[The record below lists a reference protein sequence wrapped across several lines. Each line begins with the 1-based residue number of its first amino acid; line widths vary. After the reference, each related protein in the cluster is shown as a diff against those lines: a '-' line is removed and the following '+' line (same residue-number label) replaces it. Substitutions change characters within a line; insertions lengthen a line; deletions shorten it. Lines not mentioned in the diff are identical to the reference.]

1 MNPDLKTGEDLKVYE
16 KINVDKVVVDK
27 KDAPK

>member
-16 KINVDKVVVDK
+16 KINVDKVDK
-27 KDAPK
+27 KDAP

>member
-16 KINVDKVVVDK
+16 KMNVDKVDK